1 MNMTTGRRGIV
12 WKTPDITADGLKMFA
27 CIAMLIQTIGIAV
40 IEKGLIHL
48 DQYTQDSLN
57 QAMAQDSRLM
67 TLAGI
72 GSIMQLIGGMAI
84 PVFTFLL
91 VEGFR
96 NTSDYKKY
104 LLLMV
109 LTAVI
114 SEIPYDLAVGGKIMD
129 WSSQNAMVTMSIC
142 LIMLK
147 CLDIFKDGSGFTGGL
162 VRMLIVLAA
171 VVWVSLFR
179 AEYGLCMVLL
189 TAVFYVFYTQNILKT
204 VLGCII
210 SLMYITGPLSFY
222 GIWCYNGER
231 KDRINKYV
239 YYALYPVHLLVLG
252 VIAKYVL

>member
-27 CIAMLIQTIGIAV
+27 CIVMLIQTVGIAV

-48 DQYTQDSLN
+48 DQYTQESLN
-57 QAMAQDSRLM
+57 QAMSQDSRLM

-84 PVFTFLL
+84 PVFAFLL

-104 LLLMV
+104 LLTMII
-109 LTAVI
+109 TALV
-114 SEIPYDLAVGGKIMD
+114 SEIPYDLAICGKVWD
-129 WSSQNAMVTMSIC
+129 LSSQNAMITMCIC
-142 LIMLK
+142 LILLK
-147 CLDIFKDGSGFTGGL
+147 CMELFSNSSGFAGSM
-162 VRMLIVLAA
+162 VRILIMIAA
-171 VVWVSLFR
+171 IVWVSIFR

-189 TAVFYVFYTQNILKT
+189 VTVFYVFDKKNVLKT

-210 SLMYITGPLSFY
+210 SLMFVTGPIAFY

-239 YYALYPVHLLVLG
+239 YYAFYPLHLLVLG
-252 VIAKYVL
+252 VIAKFVL

>member
-27 CIAMLIQTIGIAV
+27 CITMLIQTVGIAI

-48 DQYTQDSLN
+48 DQ
-57 QAMAQDSRLM
+57 
-67 TLAGI
+67 GV

-84 PVFTFLL
+84 PVFAFLL

-104 LLLMV
+104 LIMMAA
-109 LTAVI
+109 TALV
-114 SEIPYDLAVGGKIMD
+114 SEIPYDLAICGKVWD
-129 WSSQNAMVTMSIC
+129 FSSQNAMITMCIC

-147 CLDIFKDGSGFTGGL
+147 CLDLFKETSGFTGG
-162 VRMLIVLAA
+162 MLKVLILIATI
-171 VVWVSLFR
+171 VWVSIFR

-189 TAVFYVFYTQNILKT
+189 VFVFYVFETRNVLKT

-210 SLMYITGPLSFY
+210 SLMYVTGPIAFY
-222 GIWCYNGER
+222 GIWCCTGER
-231 KDRINKYV
+231 KDYINKYV
-239 YYALYPVHLLVLG
+239 YYAFYPLHLLVLG
-252 VIAKYVL
+252 VIANYIL

>member
-27 CIAMLIQTIGIAV
+27 CIVMLIQTVGIAV

-48 DQYTQDSLN
+48 DQYTQESLN
-57 QAMAQDSRLM
+57 QAMSQDSRLM

-84 PVFTFLL
+84 PVFAFLL

-104 LLLMV
+104 LITMV
-109 LTAVI
+109 ITALV
-114 SEIPYDLAVGGKIMD
+114 SEIPYDLAIRGKIWD
-129 WSSQNAMVTMSIC
+129 FSSQNAMITMCIC
-142 LIMLK
+142 LVMLK
-147 CLDIFKDGSGFTGGL
+147 CLDLFKETSGFTGG
-162 VRMLIVLAA
+162 MLKVLILIAA
-171 VVWVSLFR
+171 IVWVSI
-179 AEYGLCMVLL
+179 
-189 TAVFYVFYTQNILKT
+189 FYVFESKNVLKT

-210 SLMYITGPLSFY
+210 SLMYVTGPIAFY
-222 GIWCYNGER
+222 GIWCYTGER

-239 YYALYPVHLLVLG
+239 YYAFYPLHLLVLG
-252 VIAKYVL
+252 VIANYIL

>member
-27 CIAMLIQTIGIAV
+27 CIVMLIQTVGIAV

-48 DQYTQDSLN
+48 DQYTQESLN
-57 QAMAQDSRLM
+57 QAMSQDSRLM

-84 PVFTFLL
+84 PVFAFLL

-104 LLLMV
+104 LLTIII
-109 LTAVI
+109 TALV
-114 SEIPYDLAVGGKIMD
+114 SEIPYDLAICGKVWD
-129 WSSQNAMVTMSIC
+129 LSSQNAMITMCIC

-147 CLDIFKDGSGFTGGL
+147 CMELFSNSSGFAGSM
-162 VRMLIVLAA
+162 VRILIMIAA
-171 VVWVSLFR
+171 IVWVSIFR

-189 TAVFYVFYTQNILKT
+189 VTVFYVFDTKNVLKT

-210 SLMYITGPLSFY
+210 SLMYVTGPIAFY

-239 YYALYPVHLLVLG
+239 YYAFYPLHLLVLG
-252 VIAKYVL
+252 VIAKFVL

>member
-27 CIAMLIQTIGIAV
+27 CIAMLIQTIGVAV

-84 PVFTFLL
+84 PVFAVLL

-104 LLLMV
+104 LLTMII
-109 LTAVI
+109 TALV
-114 SEIPYDLAVGGKIMD
+114 SEIPYDLAICGKVWD
-129 WSSQNAMVTMSIC
+129 LSSQNAMITMCIC
-142 LIMLK
+142 LILLK
-147 CLDIFKDGSGFTGGL
+147 CMELFSNSSGFAGSM
-162 VRMLIVLAA
+162 VRILIMIAA
-171 VVWVSLFR
+171 IVWVSIFR

-189 TAVFYVFYTQNILKT
+189 VTVFYVFDTKNVLKT

-210 SLMYITGPLSFY
+210 SLMYVTGPIAFY

-239 YYALYPVHLLVLG
+239 YYAFYPLHLLVLG
-252 VIAKYVL
+252 VIAKFVL

>member
-1 MNMTTGRRGIV
+1 MNMTTGRRIV

-27 CIAMLIQTIGIAV
+27 CIVMLIQTVGIAV

-48 DQYTQDSLN
+48 DQYTQESLN
-57 QAMAQDSRLM
+57 QAMSQDSRLM

-84 PVFTFLL
+84 PVFAFLL

-104 LLLMV
+104 LLTMV
-109 LTAVI
+109 ITALV
-114 SEIPYDLAVGGKIMD
+114 SEIPYDLAIRGKAWD
-129 WSSQNAMVTMSIC
+129 FSSQNVMITMCIC
-142 LIMLK
+142 LVMLK
-147 CLDIFKDGSGFTGGL
+147 CLDMLKEAAGFTGGM
-162 VRMLIVLAA
+162 VKVLILIAA
-171 VVWVSLFR
+171 IVWVSLFR

-189 TAVFYVFYTQNILKT
+189 VFVFYVFDTRNVLKT
-204 VLGCII
+204 VLGCLI
-210 SLMYITGPLSFY
+210 SLMYVTGPVAFY
-222 GIWCYNGER
+222 GIWCYNGVR

-239 YYALYPVHLLVLG
+239 YYVFYPAHLLVLG

>member
-179 AEYGLCMVLL
+179 AEYGLCTVLL

-210 SLMYITGPLSFY
+210 SLVYITGPLSFY

-239 YYALYPVHLLVLG
+239 YYAFYPVHLLVLG

>member
-27 CIAMLIQTIGIAV
+27 CIIMLIQTVGIAV

-48 DQYTQDSLN
+48 DQYTQESLN
-57 QAMAQDSRLM
+57 QAMSQDSRLM

-84 PVFTFLL
+84 PVFAFLL

-104 LLLMV
+104 LITMII
-109 LTAVI
+109 TALV
-114 SEIPYDLAVGGKIMD
+114 SEIPYDLAICGKVWD
-129 WSSQNAMVTMSIC
+129 FSSQNAMITMCIC

-147 CLDIFKDGSGFTGGL
+147 CMELFSDSSGFAGRM
-162 VRMLIVLAA
+162 VRILIMIAA
-171 VVWVSLFR
+171 IVWVSIFR

-189 TAVFYVFYTQNILKT
+189 VTVFYVFDARNVLKT

-210 SLMYITGPLSFY
+210 SLMYVTGPIAFY
-222 GIWCYNGER
+222 GIWCYNGVR

-239 YYALYPVHLLVLG
+239 YYAFYPLHLLVLG
-252 VIAKYVL
+252 VIAKFVL

>member
-27 CIAMLIQTIGIAV
+27 CIVMLIQTVGIAV

-48 DQYTQDSLN
+48 DQYTQESLN
-57 QAMAQDSRLM
+57 QAMSQDSRLM

-84 PVFTFLL
+84 PVFAFLL

-104 LLLMV
+104 LITMII
-109 LTAVI
+109 TALV
-114 SEIPYDLAVGGKIMD
+114 SEIPYDLAICGKVWD
-129 WSSQNAMVTMSIC
+129 LSSQNAMITMCIC

-147 CLDIFKDGSGFTGGL
+147 CMELFSNSSGFAGSM
-162 VRMLIVLAA
+162 VRILIMIAA
-171 VVWVSLFR
+171 IVWVSIFR

-189 TAVFYVFYTQNILKT
+189 VTVFYVFDTKNVLKT

-210 SLMYITGPLSFY
+210 SLMYVTGPIAFY

-239 YYALYPVHLLVLG
+239 YYAFYPLHLLVLG
-252 VIAKYVL
+252 VIAKFVL

>member
-27 CIAMLIQTIGIAV
+27 CITMLIQTIGVAV

-162 VRMLIVLAA
+162 VRMMIVLAA

-189 TAVFYVFYTQNILKT
+189 AAVFYVFYTQNVLKT

-239 YYALYPVHLLVLG
+239 YYAFYPVHLLVLG

>member
-27 CIAMLIQTIGIAV
+27 CIVMLIQTVGIAV

-48 DQYTQDSLN
+48 DQYTQESLN
-57 QAMAQDSRLM
+57 QAMSQDSRLM

-84 PVFTFLL
+84 PVFAFLL

-104 LLLMV
+104 L
-109 LTAVI
+109 I
-114 SEIPYDLAVGGKIMD
+114 
-129 WSSQNAMVTMSIC
+129 TMCIC
-142 LIMLK
+142 LVMLK
-147 CLDIFKDGSGFTGGL
+147 CLDLFKETSGFTGG
-162 VRMLIVLAA
+162 MLKVLILIAA
-171 VVWVSLFR
+171 IVWVSIFR

-189 TAVFYVFYTQNILKT
+189 VFVFYVFESKNVLKT

-210 SLMYITGPLSFY
+210 SLMYVTGPIAFY
-222 GIWCYNGER
+222 GIWCYTGER
-231 KDRINKYV
+231 KNRINKYV
-239 YYALYPVHLLVLG
+239 YYAFYPLHLLVLG
-252 VIAKYVL
+252 VIANYIL

>member
-27 CIAMLIQTIGIAV
+27 CIVMLIQTVGIAV

-48 DQYTQDSLN
+48 DQYTQESLN
-57 QAMAQDSRLM
+57 QAMSQDSRLM

-84 PVFTFLL
+84 PVFAFLL

-104 LLLMV
+104 LLTMII
-109 LTAVI
+109 TALV
-114 SEIPYDLAVGGKIMD
+114 SEIPYDLAICGKV
-129 WSSQNAMVTMSIC
+129 WNLSSQNAMITMCIC

-147 CLDIFKDGSGFTGGL
+147 CMELFSNSSGFAGSM
-162 VRMLIVLAA
+162 VRILIMIAA
-171 VVWVSLFR
+171 IVWVSIFR

-189 TAVFYVFYTQNILKT
+189 VTVFYVFDTKNVLKT

-210 SLMYITGPLSFY
+210 SLMYVTGPIAFY

-239 YYALYPVHLLVLG
+239 YYAFYPLHLLVLG
-252 VIAKYVL
+252 VIAKFVL

>member
-1 MNMTTGRRGIV
+1 MNMTTGRRGVV

-27 CIAMLIQTIGIAV
+27 CIVMLIQTIGITV

-48 DQYTQDSLN
+48 NQYTQESLN
-57 QAMAQDSRLM
+57 QAMSQDSRLM

-84 PVFTFLL
+84 SVFAFLL

-104 LLLMV
+104 LITMII
-109 LTAVI
+109 TALV
-114 SEIPYDLAVGGKIMD
+114 SEIPYDLAIRGKVWD
-129 WSSQNAMVTMSIC
+129 LSSQNAMITMCIC

-147 CLDIFKDGSGFTGGL
+147 CMELFSDTSGFMGSM
-162 VRMLIVLAA
+162 VKILIMIAA
-171 VVWVSLFR
+171 IVWVSIFR

-189 TAVFYVFYTQNILKT
+189 VTVFYVFDTRNVLKT

-210 SLMYITGPLSFY
+210 SLMYVTGPIAFY
-222 GIWCYNGER
+222 GIWCYNGVR

-239 YYALYPVHLLVLG
+239 YYAFYPLHLLVLG
-252 VIAKYVL
+252 VIAKFVL

>member
-27 CIAMLIQTIGIAV
+27 CIVMMIQTIGIAV

-48 DQYTQDSLN
+48 DQYTQESLN
-57 QAMAQDSRLM
+57 QAMSQNSRLM

-84 PVFTFLL
+84 SVFAFLL
-91 VEGFR
+91 VEGFH

-104 LLLMV
+104 LITMII
-109 LTAVI
+109 TALV
-114 SEIPYDLAVGGKIMD
+114 SEIPYDLAIRGKIWD
-129 WSSQNAMVTMSIC
+129 FSSQNAMITMCIC

-147 CLDIFKDGSGFTGGL
+147 CMELFSDSSGFAGSM
-162 VRMLIVLAA
+162 VKILIMIAA
-171 VVWVSLFR
+171 IVWVSIFR

-189 TAVFYVFYTQNILKT
+189 VTVFYVFDTRNVLKI

-210 SLMYITGPLSFY
+210 SLMYVTGPVAFY
-222 GIWCYNGER
+222 GIWCYNGVR

-239 YYALYPVHLLVLG
+239 YYAFYPVHLLVLG

>member
-27 CIAMLIQTIGIAV
+27 CIVMLIQTVGIAV

-48 DQYTQDSLN
+48 DQYTQESLN
-57 QAMAQDSRLM
+57 QAMSQDSRLM

-72 GSIMQLIGGMAI
+72 GFIMQLIGGMAI
-84 PVFTFLL
+84 PVFAFLL

-104 LLLMV
+104 LLTMII
-109 LTAVI
+109 TALV
-114 SEIPYDLAVGGKIMD
+114 SEIPYDLAICGKVWD
-129 WSSQNAMVTMSIC
+129 LSSQNAMITMCIC

-147 CLDIFKDGSGFTGGL
+147 CMELFSNSSGFAGSM
-162 VRMLIVLAA
+162 VRILIMIAA
-171 VVWVSLFR
+171 IVWVSIFR

-189 TAVFYVFYTQNILKT
+189 VTVFYVFDTKNVLKT

-210 SLMYITGPLSFY
+210 SLMYVTGPIAFY

-239 YYALYPVHLLVLG
+239 YYAFYPLHLLVLG
-252 VIAKYVL
+252 VIAKFVL

>member
-27 CIAMLIQTIGIAV
+27 CIVMLIQTVGIAV

-48 DQYTQDSLN
+48 DQYTQESLN
-57 QAMAQDSRLM
+57 QAMSQDSRLM

-72 GSIMQLIGGMAI
+72 GSIMQLIGGMAS
-84 PVFTFLL
+84 PVFAFLL

-104 LLLMV
+104 LLTMII
-109 LTAVI
+109 TALV
-114 SEIPYDLAVGGKIMD
+114 SEIPYDLAICGKVWD
-129 WSSQNAMVTMSIC
+129 LSSQNAMITMCIC

-147 CLDIFKDGSGFTGGL
+147 CMELFSNSSGFAGSM
-162 VRMLIVLAA
+162 VRILIMIAA
-171 VVWVSLFR
+171 IVWVSIFR

-189 TAVFYVFYTQNILKT
+189 VTVFYVFDTKNVLKT

-210 SLMYITGPLSFY
+210 SLMYVTGPIVFY

-239 YYALYPVHLLVLG
+239 YYAFYPLHLLVLG
-252 VIAKYVL
+252 VIAKFVL

>member
-27 CIAMLIQTIGIAV
+27 CIVMLIQTVGIAV

-48 DQYTQDSLN
+48 DQYTQESLN
-57 QAMAQDSRLM
+57 QAMSQDSRLM

-84 PVFTFLL
+84 PVFAFLL

-104 LLLMV
+104 LLTMII
-109 LTAVI
+109 TALV
-114 SEIPYDLAVGGKIMD
+114 SEIPYDLAICGKVWD
-129 WSSQNAMVTMSIC
+129 LSSQNAMITMCIC

-147 CLDIFKDGSGFTGGL
+147 CMELFSNSSGFAGSM
-162 VRMLIVLAA
+162 VRILIMIAA
-171 VVWVSLFR
+171 IVWVSIFR

-189 TAVFYVFYTQNILKT
+189 VTVFYVFDTKNVLKT

-210 SLMYITGPLSFY
+210 SLMYVTGPIAFY

-239 YYALYPVHLLVLG
+239 YYAFYPLHLLVLG
-252 VIAKYVL
+252 VIAKFVL

>member
-27 CIAMLIQTIGIAV
+27 CIAMLIQTIGVAV

-84 PVFTFLL
+84 PIFTFLL

-171 VVWVSLFR
+171 VIWVSLFR

-189 TAVFYVFYTQNILKT
+189 AAVFYVFYTQNVLKT

-239 YYALYPVHLLVLG
+239 YYAFYPVHLLVLG

>member
-27 CIAMLIQTIGIAV
+27 CIVMLIQTVGIAV

-48 DQYTQDSLN
+48 DQYTQESLN
-57 QAMAQDSRLM
+57 QAMSQDSRLM

-84 PVFTFLL
+84 PVFAFLL

-104 LLLMV
+104 LLTMV
-109 LTAVI
+109 ITALV
-114 SEIPYDLAVGGKIMD
+114 SEIPYDLAICGKVWD
-129 WSSQNAMVTMSIC
+129 FSSQNAMITMCIC
-142 LIMLK
+142 LVMLK
-147 CLDIFKDGSGFTGGL
+147 CLDLFKETSGFTGG
-162 VRMLIVLAA
+162 MLKVLILIAA
-171 VVWVSLFR
+171 IVWVSILF
-179 AEYGLCMVLL
+179 ESKNV
-189 TAVFYVFYTQNILKT
+189 LKT

-210 SLMYITGPLSFY
+210 SLMYVTGPIAFY
-222 GIWCYNGER
+222 GIWCYTGER

-239 YYALYPVHLLVLG
+239 YYAFYPLHLLVLG
-252 VIAKYVL
+252 VIANYIL